1 MKLHPFAGIVPSE
14 IKQCATRRKQIPTR
28 PLLNRAGVLS
38 SRPQGNAMSETRK
51 LAAILVADIVGY
63 SRLAGADE
71 DRILARLRTLRSDL
85 IEPTVAVHHGRF
97 VKRTGDGA
105 IIEFRSVVDAVRCAI
120 EVQNGMAERN
130 AGLPEDRRI
139 DFRVGIHIGDVVE
152 EEDGDLMGDGVNIAA
167 RLEGIA
173 KPGAICLSED
183 AYRQV
188 KARLDLKV
196 SDLGPTPL
204 KNITEPVRVYSV
216 EVGIFSQAP
225 PKLQATEPVLSR
237 LVLPERPSVAVLP
250 FQNMSGD
257 AEHEYFVD
265 GMVEDII
272 TGLSRIK
279 WLFVIARNSSFVY
292 KGKSV
297 DVRQV
302 GRDLG
307 VRYILEGSVRKAGN
321 RLRVTGQ
328 VVEAET
334 GRHIWAERYDRTL
347 EDVFS
352 LQDELTTSVVAA
364 IEPSLRQAEVE
375 RVKRKRPENLDA
387 YDLLLRALPD
397 VYPAMPDRA
406 AKALPLLENALKM
419 EPDYATAHGYAA
431 WCHEVLFVRGGAREE
446 NRLGGIR
453 HAHAALQY
461 GHDDATALA
470 LGGFVMGVVGRDR
483 DAARRAFEAALALSP
498 SCVFAFRFGSVVMAT
513 GGDAD
518 RGIEWGERAVRLSP
532 LDPLNYAAYFA
543 ITLGRFQRGDY
554 ESAAEAARKCFQAN
568 PSFSYAH
575 LLLAATH
582 AQAGRTNEANLAAK
596 RVLELEPGY
605 SIRRMISAAGFY
617 ASIAEPLAEALRKA
631 GLPEQ

>member
-1 MKLHPFAGIVPSE
+1 
-14 IKQCATRRKQIPTR
+14 
-28 PLLNRAGVLS
+28 
-38 SRPQGNAMSETRK
+38 MSETRK
-51 LAAILVADIVGY
+51 LVAILVADVVGY

-85 IEPTVAVHHGRF
+85 IDPTIAVHHGRV

-105 IIEFRSVVDAVRCAI
+105 IIEFRSVVDAVRCAV
-120 EVQNGMAERN
+120 EVQNGMGERN
-130 AGLPEDRRI
+130 AGLPEGRRI
-139 DFRVGIHIGDVVE
+139 EFRVGIHLGDVVE

-167 RLEGIA
+167 RLEGVA

-196 SDLGPTPL
+196 NDLGPTPL
-204 KNITEPVRVYSV
+204 KNIADPVRVYSV
-216 EVGIFSQAP
+216 EVGLWAQAPAKSQAEAPSSP
-225 PKLQATEPVLSR
+225 PS
-237 LVLPERPSVAVLP
+237 LPDRPSIAVLP

-257 AEHEYFVD
+257 ADHEYFVD

-292 KGKSV
+292 KGKSI

-347 EDVFS
+347 EDIFS
-352 LQDELTTSVVAA
+352 LQDELTTSVVGA

-406 AKALPLLENALKM
+406 AKALPLLESALDL
-419 EPDYATAHGYAA
+419 ESDYAAAHGFAA
-431 WCHEVLFVRGGAREE
+431 WCHEILFVRGGAHEE
-446 NRLGGIR
+446 NRLSGIR
-453 HAHAALQY
+453 HAHAALEY
-461 GHDDATALA
+461 GRDDATALA
-470 LGGFVMGVVGRDR
+470 LGGFVMGLVGHDR
-483 DAARRAFEAALALSP
+483 QAARRAFEAALELSP
-498 SCVFAFRFGSVVMAT
+498 SCGFAFIFGSVVMAT

-518 RGIEWGERAVRLSP
+518 RGVEWGERAVRLSP
-532 LDPLNYAAYFA
+532 VDPASYGPYFA
-543 ITLGRFQRGDY
+543 ITLGHIQRGDG
-554 ESAAEAARKCFQAN
+554 EAAAEAARKCFQAN
-568 PSFSYAH
+568 PNWSYGH
-575 LLLAATH
+575 MLLAATH
-582 AQAGRTNEANLAAK
+582 ALLGRTDDAASAAK

-605 SIRRMISAAGFY
+605 SISGMCRAVALHP
-617 ASIAEPLAEALRKA
+617 SIAEPLSGALRRA
-631 GLPEQ
+631 GLPA